1 MMKFSVTILG
11 SSSASPTTS
20 RFQTA
25 HVVNIHERF
34 FLIDCGEGA
43 QMQMM
48 RNDINFARI
57 NHIFITHLHGDHIF
71 GLYGLLSTLNLD
83 NRRHELHIYGF
94 NMLKYILNDF
104 LKYFGNEFKYE
115 IIFHAVN
122 VRYHKIIY
130 EDKDITV
137 ETIPLKHRVPCCGY
151 LFREKIPELN
161 IRKKMI
167 ERYNLTL
174 AEIVK
179 IKDGYDLM
187 TEDGSIITN
196 EELTYRPYTPRSY
209 AFCSDT
215 EYSKKVIN
223 ITKDVDLLYHETTFA
238 QNLLKMAKQTGHST
252 TVQAA
257 EVAKEANVKKLI
269 IGHFSSRYNDLD
281 MLLHEARSVF
291 PETYLAKENEVFEI
305 ELERFKE

>member
-1 MMKFSVTILG
+1 MKFSVTILG